1 MANMKTES
9 GYAMPLVLI
18 TIFVLSLLGTTL
30 WHISTTSVK
39 QAVMEE
45 NKMQAYYL
53 ARSGAEI
60 VALNLDQLIEN
71 GYDRIGDLPE
81 KVDALNADDWFPG
94 DMLPF
99 PVTSMQIEIYRG
111 QAVKAYRE
119 VAIIE
124 STAVVNDVKVTMI
137 MEVWDL
143 YSTDFRRYWRD

>member
-1 MANMKTES
+1 MANNKAEN
-9 GYAMPLVLI
+9 GYAMPLVLV
-18 TIFVLSLLGTTL
+18 TIFILSLLGTTI

-60 VALNLDQLIEN
+60 VSLNLDQLSAA
-71 GYDRIGDLPE
+71 GYNRIGDLPE
-81 KVDALNADDWFPG
+81 KADALKADDWFPVEV
-94 DMLPF
+94 LPF
-99 PVTSMQIEIYRG
+99 PVASMQILIYKD

-124 STAVVNDVKVTMI
+124 STAVVNDVSVTMI

-143 YSTDFRRYWRD
+143 DPSDYRRYWRD